1 MAACLQHP
9 LKGAAPA
16 DKEHDD
22 ATSLLGLVPHQIR
35 GQVDNFQQH
44 LMYGRAYDKC
54 IACSASV
61 VEAYE
66 KQGFDFVAS
75 VLNEPEL
82 LEELT
87 GLKAVK
93 EEVDKLLE
101 GDLGD
106 MEAIDD
112 EDEEWE
118 M

>member
-1 MAACLQHP
+1 MQP
-9 LKGAAPA
+9 R
-16 DKEHDD
+16 
-22 ATSLLGLVPHQIR
+22 TSLWNRHLIWSAVAVCPGAPSSSIR

-87 GLKAVK
+87 GLKAGIGV
-93 EEVDKLLE
+93 
-101 GDLGD
+101 
-106 MEAIDD
+106 A
-112 EDEEWE
+112 
-118 M
+118 